1 MEGGDLVTVADAAVR
16 LSRSAEQVRR
26 YLREGRL
33 TGTRIGG
40 QWFIHPDVLADFSHE
55 MREER
60 GFLDR
65 IQPARAAAPLDRIIG
80 IGAGGGSNLADGM
93 EAYRR
98 AFRWRR

>member
-1 MEGGDLVTVADAAVR
+1 MEGGDLVTVADAAVH

-40 QWFIHPDVLADFSHE
+40 QWFIHRDVLAEFGQDL
-55 MREER
+55 REER
-60 GFLDR
+60 GFLYR
-65 IQPARAAAPLDRIIG
+65 IPPARECAPLDKIIG
-80 IGAGGGSNLADGM
+80 IGAGGGSNLAEGM